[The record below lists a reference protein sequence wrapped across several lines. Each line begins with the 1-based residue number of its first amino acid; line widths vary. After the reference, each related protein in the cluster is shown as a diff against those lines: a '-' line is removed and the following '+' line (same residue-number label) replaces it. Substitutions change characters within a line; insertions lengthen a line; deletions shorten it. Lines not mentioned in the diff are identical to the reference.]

1 MQFSERDFFVNPL
14 SRKELSDLLQSKDVS
29 DYFSWRSPSFKKL
42 DLDKDDLNEET
53 LIDLMSA
60 EPRLI
65 KRPLIGTNDK
75 LIVGT
80 DKSALA
86 DFIQSK

>member
-1 MQFSERDFFVNPL
+1 MKFSERDFFVNPL
-14 SRKELSDLLQSKDVS
+14 SRKELSDLLQSEDVS

-42 DLDKDDLNEET
+42 GLDKQSLSEEKM
-53 LIDLMSA
+53 IALMLS